1 MGRAEARRSRWRQGL
16 SALGLGGDVGGSLRI
31 PAQWNRILSLKATP
45 GRIPSS
51 ESGLGLAAMT
61 AFGPFG
67 RSVEDLRLGYAALAR
82 TDPRDP
88 WGVAA
93 GMESR
98 PRRARGRGPRR
109 RRAAID
115 RRSTRPTP
123 SRASAERCGPPRQ
136 ASRSHGYELVD
147 DVPPGLDDVPDLWAR
162 LFLTEIAAQWAELAP
177 ILSADCRRWLEDAFT
192 ARPPLTT
199 AAELI
204 EAYRERH
211 ALAAAWPQAL
221 ILSPVMTIG
230 APAVGFDLQGPE
242 ALKSLF
248 RAARFCWAANVL
260 GRPAVAVRD
269 VQLMGPRFGE
279 ALCLDAAELIG

>member
-1 MGRAEARRSRWRQGL
+1 MTVIVVDPPDAE
-16 SALGLGGDVGGSLRI
+16 
-31 PAQWNRILSLKATP
+31 P
-45 GRIPSS
+45 GI
-51 ESGLGLAAMT
+51 
-61 AFGPFG
+61 
-67 RSVEDLRLGYAALAR
+67 
-82 TDPRDP
+82 
-88 WGVAA
+88 
-93 GMESR
+93 
-98 PRRARGRGPRR
+98 RRAMRT
-109 RRAAID
+109 AA
-115 RRSTRPTP
+115 
-123 SRASAERCGPPRQ
+123 ASLEE
-136 ASRSHGYELVD
+136 HGYELVD

-242 ALKSLF
+242 ALRSLF